1 VHKENKW
8 IVYILQPTLV
18 TNQVQRIFYTHAETI
33 DKAIVI
39 ESAVLAG
46 PVTFTET
53 VTVTGTLVIV

>member
-1 VHKENKW
+1 MSEVNGS
-8 IVYILQPTLV
+8 VYVGDKPASEDIYHHA
-18 TNQVQRIFYTHAETI
+18 QVM
-33 DKAIVI
+33 DKKMEI